1 MHNLN
6 HGSPYEKKKKLLK
19 SHCDSTS
26 LINSNYTPSSKKKKK
41 KLFFFLL
48 FHSKKLK
55 ENRQI

>member
-6 HGSPYEKKKKLLK
+6 HGSPYEKKKLLK

-41 KLFFFLL
+41 LFFFLL
-48 FHSKKLK
+48 FHSKQLK